1 MANFRKLTRDSLVN
15 LALADADTGFN
26 AQLASM
32 ATSYGI
38 IPFTLDFGAESANV
52 VYGSIDDEGVRVSR
66 IFEFPG
72 AVIFTTEAVNERR
85 VRGARFSGFVAAAI
99 AVYLR
104 MRSVEDPNLGAN
116 QPNLNG
122 DWESLPDA
130 VEDAMHEAL
139 HQGRG
144 AMSAA
149 GVNFSEYRSDRDLIV
164 ETGDG
169 YVQKITFTLGFE
181 VTVA

>member
-15 LALADADTGFN
+15 LALADAAAGFN
-26 AQLASM
+26 AQLAGV
-32 ATSYGI
+32 AGTYGI
-38 IPFTLDFGAESANV
+38 TPFTLDFGAESANV
-52 VYGSIDDEGVRVSR
+52 VYGALDEQGVQISR

-72 AVIFTTEAVNERR
+72 AVISTVEAVNERR
-85 VRGARFSGFVAAAI
+85 VRGARFSGFISASI

-104 MRSVEDPNLGAN
+104 MRAIDDPNIGAN
-116 QPNLNG
+116 QPNFGG

-149 GVNFSEYRSDRDLIV
+149 GVNYSEYRSDRDLIT

-169 YVQKITFTLGFE
+169 YIQKITFTLGFE
-181 VTVA
+181 VTVQ

>member
-15 LALADADTGFN
+15 LALADADEGFN
-26 AQLASM
+26 AQLA
-32 ATSYGI
+32 AIAETYGI
-38 IPFTLDFGAESANV
+38 TPFLLDFGAESPNV
-52 VYGSIDDEGVRVSR
+52 VYGALDEEGVRISR

-72 AVIFTTEAVNERR
+72 AVISTVEAVNERR
-85 VRGARFSGFVAAAI
+85 VRGARFSGFVSASIAI
-99 AVYLR
+99 YLR
-104 MRSVEDPNLGAN
+104 MRVIDDFNIGAN
-116 QPNLNG
+116 QPNFGG

-149 GVNFSEYRSDRDLIV
+149 GVNYSEYRSDRDLIT

-169 YVQKITFTLGFE
+169 YMQKITFTLGFE
-181 VTVA
+181 VTV